1 MFSESFL
8 DSGVAFLMALN
19 VDVAT
24 ALTQYTII
32 KKIK

>member
-19 VDVAT
+19 VDVA
-24 ALTQYTII
+24 LTQYTII